1 MEFPVVIG
9 IVLIIIVLV
18 SVFFTACKLLC
29 CLCACLG
36 RGKNTTA
43 MVEVGAVV
51 VEMDN
56 SGTSYGC
63 CCGDD
68 G

>member
-1 MEFPVVIG
+1 MESQLVIG

-18 SVFFTACKLLC
+18 SVIFTACKLLC

-36 RGKNTTA
+36 RGIKTTT
-43 MVEVGAVV
+43 MVDAGAVV

-56 SGTSYGC
+56 GC

-68 G
+68 GGCGG